1 MLHRRF
7 GRRRTTRET
16 GKKLANDFS
25 KSIVKL
31 SRIGKWSGN
40 IFSLIVFRVAVEKR
54 FETTGRHWTVRGTLR
69 VQELMHF

>member
-16 GKKLANDFS
+16 GKKPANDFA

-40 IFSLIVFRVAVEKR
+40 IFSLIVFRFAVEKR
-54 FETTGRHWTVRGTLR
+54 FETHWPSLDVRGTLR